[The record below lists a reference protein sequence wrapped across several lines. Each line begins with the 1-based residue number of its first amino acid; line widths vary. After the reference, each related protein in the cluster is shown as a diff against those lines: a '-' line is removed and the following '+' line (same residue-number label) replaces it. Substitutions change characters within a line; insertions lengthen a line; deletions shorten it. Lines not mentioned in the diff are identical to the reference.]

1 MSGNGFG
8 RSIIAD
14 ADGKVLNRGRTLK
27 KSGQAVR
34 RIINANV
41 EAYGEKAKFVTLTFA
56 KNVKENRV
64 ANAIFGKFVKR
75 LNYEIFRDKK
85 ARLKYLT
92 VIEFQKRGAI
102 HYHVVFFN
110 LPYMPKSK
118 LSEIWGQGF
127 VKINNIDN
135 VDNVGAYVSKYMTK
149 DTDDDRLIGEKS
161 YFCSRGLIKPEEIID
176 KEKIERVLS
185 SLPSEKTYVAEFENE
200 YCGKI
205 LYCQY
210 NIKKSAKTNEAQ
222 VKHKL

>member
-1 MSGNGFG
+1 MSGNVFG

-14 ADGKVLNRGRTLK
+14 ADGKVLNRERTLK

-41 EAYGEKAKFVTLTFA
+41 NAYGEKPKFVTLTFA
-56 KNVKENRV
+56 ENIKENRV
-64 ANAIFGKFVKR
+64 ANAIFRNFIKR
-75 LNYEIFRDKK
+75 MNYWIFGDKK
-85 ARLKYLT
+85 TRLKYLT

-110 LPYMPKSK
+110 LPYIPVRK
-118 LSEIWGQGF
+118 LSKIWDQGF

-149 DTDDDRLIGEKS
+149 DATDDRLIGEKS
-161 YFCSRGLIKPEEIID
+161 YFCSRGLNKPKEIID
-176 KEKIERVLS
+176 KEEIERVLS

-205 LYCQY
+205 SYSQY
-210 NIKKSAKTNEAQ
+210 NMKKTARTSET
-222 VKHKL
+222 